1 MNLKDILSALN
12 EGAGSEF
19 EDPDDSWKKTWK
31 RKRRADNDE
40 ISTAIANVIKSGKF
54 KADAEVAKAV
64 IKRLSAG
71 GMRAGYDMVVGI
83 IKKDFK

>member
-19 EDPDDSWKKTWK
+19 EEPEPSWKKKTGK
-31 RKRRADNDE
+31 RKAARDE
-40 ISTAIANVIKSGKF
+40 ISMAISNVLKSGKF
-54 KADAEVAKAV
+54 KSDGQVAAAV
-64 IKRLSAG
+64 VKKLSAG
-71 GMRAGYDMVVGI
+71 GMLADHGLVVGI